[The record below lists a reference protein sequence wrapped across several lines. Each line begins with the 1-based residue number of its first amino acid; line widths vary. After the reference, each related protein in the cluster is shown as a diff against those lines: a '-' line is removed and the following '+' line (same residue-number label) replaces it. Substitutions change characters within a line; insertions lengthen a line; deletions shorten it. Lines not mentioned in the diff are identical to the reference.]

1 MLNRGYIMKYLIGF
15 ILLSSFSL
23 SQSLDLVDIKLK
35 ELKSVV
41 ENASRSSQRV
51 FVEDFT
57 GLN

>member
-1 MLNRGYIMKYLIGF
+1 MKKIFMIF
-15 ILLSSFSL
+15 IFSICSS
-23 SQSLDLVDIKLK
+23 QTLDLIDMQMK
-35 ELKSVV
+35 ELETIV

>member
-1 MLNRGYIMKYLIGF
+1 MKKIFMIF
-15 ILLSSFSL
+15 IFSICY
-23 SQSLDLVDIKLK
+23 SQTLDVIDMQMK
-35 ELKSVV
+35 ELETIV

>member
-1 MLNRGYIMKYLIGF
+1 MNKVIFTAAILISN
-15 ILLSSFSL
+15 LSS
-23 SQSLDLVDIKLK
+23 QSTLTLFDKNALI
-35 ELKSVV
+35 ELL

>member
-1 MLNRGYIMKYLIGF
+1 MKKIITIF
-15 ILLSSFSL
+15 IISFCF
-23 SQSLDLVDIKLK
+23 SQKMDFVDQQIL
-35 ELKSVV
+35 ELETIV

>member
-1 MLNRGYIMKYLIGF
+1 MKYLIGF